1 MNISRIEE
9 EIIVTP
15 NEEKENIEG
24 LEEELNEEENLSKK
38 EKKKIAKL
46 EEELEKA
53 KADCD
58 HWKNEYYRAYA
69 DTKNL
74 RSSLERDH
82 KEALKYRAEG
92 FIEELLPILDSFHM
106 ALGNEPTD
114 PALKNYLTG
123 FQFIYKNLVNV
134 LTNEGVTEITPEI
147 EKDFNP
153 ATMQAVD
160 SVEAEEAGKITKVY
174 GKGYKLRDRLIRP
187 AMVQVSV
194 KKKESQNEESVETDA

>member
-1 MNISRIEE
+1 MV
-9 EIIVTP
+9 VTP
-15 NEEKENIEG
+15 NENEKSVEE
-24 LEEELNEEENLSKK
+24 LEENEEPSKK
-38 EKKKIAKL
+38 EKKKLAKL
-46 EEELEKA
+46 EEDLEKA
-53 KADCD
+53 KADVD

-74 RSSLERDH
+74 RNSLERDH

-134 LTNEGVTEITPEI
+134 LENEGVTEIVPEI

-194 KKKESQNEESVETDA
+194 KKKESQNEEESVKIDA

>member
-1 MNISRIEE
+1 M
-9 EIIVTP
+9 TP
-15 NEEKENIEG
+15 NEEEKNLEE
-24 LEEELNEEENLSKK
+24 LEEENPSKK
-38 EKKKIAKL
+38 EKKKLAKL

-53 KADCD
+53 KADVE

-74 RSSLERDH
+74 RNSLERDH

-134 LTNEGVTEITPEI
+134 LENEGVTEIVPEI

-153 ATMQAVD
+153 ALMQAVD
-160 SVEAEEAGKITKVY
+160 SIEAEEAGKVTKVY

-194 KKKESQNEESVETDA
+194 KKKEESQNEEESVKTDA

>member
-1 MNISRIEE
+1 M
-9 EIIVTP
+9 TP

-24 LEEELNEEENLSKK
+24 LEEELNEEENFSKK

>member
-1 MNISRIEE
+1 MTPDIENEKTVE
-9 EIIVTP
+9 EL
-15 NEEKENIEG
+15 EEDEKEP
-24 LEEELNEEENLSKK
+24 SKK
-38 EKKKIAKL
+38 EKKKLAKL
-46 EEELEKA
+46 EEDLEKA
-53 KADCD
+53 KADVE

-74 RSSLERDH
+74 RNSLERDH
-82 KEALKYRAEG
+82 KEAIKYRSEG

-134 LTNEGVTEITPEI
+134 LANEGIVEIVPEI

-160 SVEAEEAGKITKVY
+160 SIEAEETGKVTKVY
-174 GKGYKLRDRLIRP
+174 GKGYKLHDRLIRP

-194 KKKESQNEESVETDA
+194 KKKENQENKEEESANLDA

>member
-1 MNISRIEE
+1 M
-9 EIIVTP
+9 TP
-15 NEEKENIEG
+15 NEEEKN
-24 LEEELNEEENLSKK
+24 LEELEESEKEPSKK
-38 EKKKIAKL
+38 EKKKIEKL
-46 EEELEKA
+46 TEELEKA
-53 KADCD
+53 KADVE

-74 RSSLERDH
+74 RNSLERDH
-82 KEALKYRAEG
+82 KEAIKYRALG
-92 FIEELLPILDSFHM
+92 FIEDLLPILDSFHM
-106 ALGNEPTD
+106 ALGNEPTE

-134 LTNEGVTEITPEI
+134 LQNEGISEIVPEI

-160 SVEAEEAGKITKVY
+160 SVEAEEAGKVTKVY
-174 GKGYKLRDRLIRP
+174 GKGYKLHDRLIRP

-194 KKKESQNEESVETDA
+194 KKKENQENNEESVQTDA